1 MPLNPTRASLF
12 VGPCRVVR
20 TNTAAASC
28 SLFTKDDVGLDIA
41 MEHVV
46 KSSAFHG
53 EFDKTFMGAHVKA
66 AFRPSGHVTADIAA
80 LLWNDFMNLALGFD
94 LTTSADV
101 PTLFHDSSGNGG
113 GTIIASAIT
122 KLPDL
127 FLGPDDSMFGAVE
140 ISGVIGTGLAPT
152 AASSLY
158 TIGGNTTVVDTAL
171 TSTQAKQQAYTAAWA
186 GTNAVSSLV
195 CPTGFASFE
204 AETKWTVSANLK
216 VKMHAVQGTVRKI
229 TYQGIEVMAKCVPVG
244 PTPAQLLTA
253 VGVSAASQISGRAQ
267 SHVSWPLVL
276 TGTDTS
282 TTLTIPLASLVS
294 GGFRFGDEVL
304 RQGEYGWY
312 ASRPFSS
319 GAQAALSTLVA
330 PGTY

>member
-1 MPLNPTRASLF
+1 MPLNPTRAALF
-12 VGPCRVVR
+12 VGPCRIVKA
-20 TNTAAASC
+20 NTAAASC
-28 SLFTKDDVGLDIA
+28 SIFTKDDVSLEIA
-41 MEHVV
+41 TEY
-46 KSSAFHG
+46 KPKTSSFHG
-53 EFDKTFMGAHVKA
+53 EFDKTFFGAHVKA
-66 AFRPSGHVTADIAA
+66 GFTPSGHVNADLAA
-80 LLWNDFMNLALGFD
+80 LLWNDYMNLAMGFD
-94 LTTSADV
+94 LTTAADV

-127 FLGPDDSMFGAVE
+127 HLGVDDSLFGAME

-158 TIGGNTTVVDTAL
+158 TIGGNTTVVDTTL
-171 TSTQAKQQAYTAAWA
+171 TSTQAKQQAYTAAWS
-186 GTNAVSSLV
+186 GTNPVSSLV

-204 AETKWTVSANLK
+204 AETKWTISANLK
-216 VKMHAVQGTVRKI
+216 VKMHAVQGTIRKI

-253 VGVSAASQISGRAQ
+253 IGVSAASQISGRAQ
-267 SHVSWPLVL
+267 SHVSWPLVI
-276 TGTDTS
+276 TGTDTT

-294 GGFRFGDEVL
+294 AGFRFGDEVL

-312 ASRPFSS
+312 ASRPFST
-319 GAQAALSTLVA
+319 GAQAAMSTLVA